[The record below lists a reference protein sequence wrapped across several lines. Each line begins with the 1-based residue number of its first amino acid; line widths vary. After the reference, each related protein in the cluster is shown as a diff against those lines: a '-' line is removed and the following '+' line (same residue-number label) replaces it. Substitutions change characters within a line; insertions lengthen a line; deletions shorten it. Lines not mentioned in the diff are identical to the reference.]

1 MHADHL
7 GLCADRKTF
16 CSLRPLRFGGERGF
30 SRYRMVYVESTVK
43 DASLEEAAG
52 RNAWLDSLAEGRS
65 ADEVA
70 LIRRAVDLAE
80 RAHREQ
86 TRASGEPYLAHAIAV
101 ADILAGLRMDHETL
115 AAAIL
120 HDVVEDTSITLE
132 DIEQACSPAVAHLV
146 DGLTKMKVIGEYQ
159 AAEQGNKKE
168 QVKAESLRK
177 LLLAM
182 AEDVRVVLI
191 KLADRLHNMRTLQH
205 LPPHKQQRIAR
216 ETLDIYA
223 PLANRLGIWH
233 VKWELED
240 LAFRYLEPQAYKEI
254 AKSLDERRVD
264 RQRYID
270 KVLSTLRE
278 ELERAGITADVKGRP
293 KHIYSIWKKMQRKGL
308 SFHELYDVRAM
319 RILVDTIP
327 DCYHALGVVHTLWPH
342 IAKEFDD
349 YIATPKENRYRS
361 IHTAVMGPDGKTIEV
376 QIRTHEMDSES
387 ELGVAAHWR
396 YKEGGKSNRDFE
408 QKVAWL
414 RQLLEWKDE
423 ESSAG
428 DFIDRFKSEVFQDRV
443 YVLTPQGEVVDMPQG
458 ATPLDFAY
466 YIHTEVGNRA
476 RGARVD
482 GRMVPITYELK
493 SGEQVEILTARQG
506 EPSRDWLNP
515 HLGYLKTSRARAK
528 VRHWFTQQALERNLT
543 EGRAVLEKELRRFSV
558 SDLPL
563 EQLAAQ
569 FGFDQLDPF
578 LLAIGRGDINT
589 SQIVR
594 ALQKQVVPPPAED
607 ESLHISAPT
616 PGKGSEG
623 GIHIHGV
630 GNLLT
635 TMARCCKPAP
645 GDAVVGYITQGRGV
659 TIHRRDCRNILNM
672 AADKRVR
679 LIEVDWSSK
688 QRQTYPVDI
697 EILAFDRQGLLRDIT
712 SILSNEKINVLSVNT
727 QTDKQNYSVRM
738 QLTLE
743 IANIDELSRVLGRIG
758 QLPNVTEARR
768 RIH

>member
-1 MHADHL
+1 
-7 GLCADRKTF
+7 
-16 CSLRPLRFGGERGF
+16 
-30 SRYRMVYVESTVK
+30 MVYVESK
-43 DASLEEAAG
+43 FGEGSLREEAE
-52 RNAWLDSLAEGRS
+52 RDAWLQGLAQDRKAE
-65 ADEVA
+65 EIA
-70 LIRRAVDLAE
+70 LIRRALELAE
-80 RAHREQ
+80 RAHRAQ
-86 TRASGEPYLAHAIAV
+86 TRASGEPYVAHATAV

-120 HDVVEDTSITLE
+120 HDVVEDTAITLD
-132 DIEQACSPAVAHLV
+132 DIEQACGPAVSHLV

-159 AAEQGNKKE
+159 AVEQGKKE

-205 LPPHKQQRIAR
+205 LPEYKQQRIAR

-240 LAFRYLEPQAYKEI
+240 LAFRYLEPMAYKEI
-254 AKSLDERRVD
+254 AKSLDERRID

-270 KVLSTLRE
+270 KVIQTLKD
-278 ELERAGITADVKGRP
+278 ELDESGVKADVKGRP

-308 SFHELYDVRAM
+308 SFHELYDVRAV
-319 RILVDTIP
+319 RILVDSIP

-342 IAKEFDD
+342 IPKEFDD

-361 IHTAVMGPDGKTIEV
+361 IHTAVVGPEGKTIEV
-376 QIRTHEMDSES
+376 QIRTQEMDKES

-396 YKEGGKSNRDFE
+396 YKEGGRSNRDFE

-414 RQLLEWKDE
+414 RQLLEWKE
-423 ESSAG
+423 EENSAG

-443 YVLTPQGEVVDMPQG
+443 YVLTPHGEVVDMPQG

-466 YIHTEVGNRA
+466 YIHTEVGNRC

-528 VRHWFTQQALERNLT
+528 VRHWFTQQALERNLA

-558 SDLPL
+558 ADLPL

-569 FGFDQLDPF
+569 FGFDHLDPF

-594 ALQKQVVPPPAED
+594 ALQKQVVPPPAAE
-607 ESLHISAPT
+607 EEALPISAPAAVK
-616 PGKGSEG
+616 PSGGDG
-623 GIHIHGV
+623 GIHIRGV

-659 TIHRRDCRNILNM
+659 TIHRSDCRNILNM
-672 AADKRVR
+672 APEKRVR
-679 LIEVDWSSK
+679 LIEVEWTSR

-697 EILAFDRQGLLRDIT
+697 EILAFDRQGLLRDVT

-727 QTDKQNYSVRM
+727 QTNKQDYSVRM

-758 QLPNVTEARR
+758 QLSNVTEARR

>member
-1 MHADHL
+1 
-7 GLCADRKTF
+7 
-16 CSLRPLRFGGERGF
+16 
-30 SRYRMVYVESTVK
+30 MVYVESTVH
-43 DASLEEAAG
+43 DAALQEAAG
-52 RNAWLDSLAEGRS
+52 RNAWLNSLAEGR
-65 ADEVA
+65 APDEVA
-70 LIRRAVDLAE
+70 LIRRAVELAE

-120 HDVVEDTSITLE
+120 HDVVEDTTITLE

-159 AAEQGNKKE
+159 ATEQGNKKE

-205 LPPHKQQRIAR
+205 LPDYKQQRIAR

-270 KVLSTLRE
+270 KVLATLRE
-278 ELERAGITADVKGRP
+278 ELERSGIKADVKGRP

-308 SFHELYDVRAM
+308 SFHELYDVRAL

-361 IHTAVMGPDGKTIEV
+361 IHTAVMGPEGKTIEV
-376 QIRTHEMDSES
+376 QIRTFEMDKES

-423 ESSAG
+423 ENSAG

-528 VRHWFTQQALERNLT
+528 VRHWFTQQALERNLA

-589 SQIVR
+589 TQIVR
-594 ALQKQVVPPPAED
+594 ALQKQVVPPPESGEED
-607 ESLHISAPT
+607 VLPISAPST
-616 PGKGSEG
+616 AGKSG
-623 GIHIHGV
+623 GAGGVHILGV

-672 AADKRVR
+672 APDKRVR
-679 LIEVDWSSK
+679 LIEVEWSSK

-712 SILSNEKINVLSVNT
+712 SILSNDKINVLSVNT
-727 QTDKQNYSVRM
+727 QTNKQDYSVRM

>member
-1 MHADHL
+1 
-7 GLCADRKTF
+7 
-16 CSLRPLRFGGERGF
+16 
-30 SRYRMVYVESTVK
+30 MVYVESTVK

>member
-1 MHADHL
+1 
-7 GLCADRKTF
+7 
-16 CSLRPLRFGGERGF
+16 
-30 SRYRMVYVESTVK
+30 MVYVESTVH
-43 DASLEEAAG
+43 DAALQEAAG
-52 RNAWLDSLAEGRS
+52 RNAWLDSLADGR
-65 ADEVA
+65 APEEVA
-70 LIRRAVDLAE
+70 PIRRAVELAE

-120 HDVVEDTSITLE
+120 HDVVEDTAITLE
-132 DIEQACSPAVAHLV
+132 DIAQACSPAVAHLV

-159 AAEQGNKKE
+159 ATEQGNKKE

-205 LPPHKQQRIAR
+205 LPEYKQQRIAR

-270 KVLSTLRE
+270 KVLATLRE
-278 ELERAGITADVKGRP
+278 ELERSGIKADVKGRP

-308 SFHELYDVRAM
+308 SFHELYDVRAV
-319 RILVDTIP
+319 RILVDSIP

-361 IHTAVMGPDGKTIEV
+361 IHTAVMGPEGKTIEV
-376 QIRTHEMDSES
+376 QIRTVEMDKES

-396 YKEGGKSNRDFE
+396 YKEGGRSNRDFE

-414 RQLLEWKDE
+414 RQLLEWKE
-423 ESSAG
+423 EENSAG

-528 VRHWFTQQALERNLT
+528 VRHWFTQQALERNLA

-589 SQIVR
+589 TQIVR
-594 ALQKQVVPPPAED
+594 ALQKQVVPPPESGEED
-607 ESLHISAPT
+607 VLPISAPST
-616 PGKGSEG
+616 AGKSG
-623 GIHIHGV
+623 GAGGVHILGV

-672 AADKRVR
+672 TPEKRVR
-679 LIEVDWSSK
+679 LIEVEWSSK

-712 SILSNEKINVLSVNT
+712 SILSNDKINVLSVNT
-727 QTDKQNYSVRM
+727 LTDKQNYSVRM

-743 IANIDELSRVLGRIG
+743 IANIEELSRVLGRIG

>member
-1 MHADHL
+1 
-7 GLCADRKTF
+7 
-16 CSLRPLRFGGERGF
+16 
-30 SRYRMVYVESTVK
+30 MVYVESK
-43 DASLEEAAG
+43 FGNGSLHEEGA
-52 RNAWLDSLAEGRS
+52 RDAWLQGLA
-65 ADEVA
+65 ADRKPEEIA
-70 LIRRAVDLAE
+70 LIGNAVELAE

-132 DIEQACSPAVAHLV
+132 DIAQACSPAVAHLV

-159 AAEQGNKKE
+159 AVEQGNKKE
-168 QVKAESLRK
+168 QIKAESLRK

-191 KLADRLHNMRTLQH
+191 KLADRVHNMRTLQH
-205 LPPHKQQRIAR
+205 LPAYKQQRIAR

-254 AKSLDERRVD
+254 AKSLDERRID

-270 KVLSTLRE
+270 QVLATLRE
-278 ELERAGITADVKGRP
+278 ELERAGVRADIKGRP

-308 SFHELYDVRAM
+308 SFHELYDVRAV

-361 IHTAVMGPDGKTIEV
+361 IHTAVMGPEGKTIEV
-376 QIRTHEMDSES
+376 QIRTFDMDKES

-423 ESSAG
+423 ENSAG

-443 YVLTPQGEVVDMPQG
+443 YVLTPHGEVVDMPQG

-493 SGEQVEILTARQG
+493 SGEQVEILTARHG

-528 VRHWFTQQALERNLT
+528 VRHWFTQQAMERNLA

-563 EQLAAQ
+563 EQLAVQ

-607 ESLHISAPT
+607 ESLHISAPAS
-616 PGKGSEG
+616 GKGGEG

-672 AADKRVR
+672 APDKRVR

-697 EILAFDRQGLLRDIT
+697 EVLAFDRQGLLRDIT
-712 SILSNEKINVLSVNT
+712 SILSNDKINVLSVNT
-727 QTDKQNYSVRM
+727 QTNKQDYSVRM

>member
-1 MHADHL
+1 
-7 GLCADRKTF
+7 
-16 CSLRPLRFGGERGF
+16 
-30 SRYRMVYVESTVK
+30 MVYVESTVH
-43 DASLEEAAG
+43 DAALQEAAG
-52 RNAWLDSLAEGRS
+52 RNAWLNSLAEGR
-65 ADEVA
+65 APDEVA
-70 LIRRAVDLAE
+70 LIRRAVELAE

-120 HDVVEDTSITLE
+120 HDVVEDTTITLE

-159 AAEQGNKKE
+159 ATEQGNKKE

-270 KVLSTLRE
+270 KVLATLRE
-278 ELERAGITADVKGRP
+278 ELERAGIKADVKGRP

-308 SFHELYDVRAM
+308 SFHELYDVRAT
-319 RILVDTIP
+319 RILVDSVP

-361 IHTAVMGPDGKTIEV
+361 IHTAVMGPEGKTIEV
-376 QIRTHEMDSES
+376 QIRTHEMDNES

-423 ESSAG
+423 ENSAG

-528 VRHWFTQQALERNLT
+528 VRHWFTQQALERNLA

-589 SQIVR
+589 TQIVR
-594 ALQKQVVPPPAED
+594 ALQKQVVPPPQSGEED
-607 ESLHISAPT
+607 VLPISAPST
-616 PGKGSEG
+616 AGKSG
-623 GIHIHGV
+623 GAGGVHILGV

-672 AADKRVR
+672 TPEKRVR
-679 LIEVDWSSK
+679 LIEVEWSSK

-712 SILSNEKINVLSVNT
+712 SILSNDKINVLSVNT
-727 QTDKQNYSVRM
+727 LTDKQNYSVRM

-743 IANIDELSRVLGRIG
+743 IANIEELSRVLGRIG